1 MEIIPAIDLRGG
13 KVVRL
18 LRGEYDKET
27 VYTDR
32 ADEIARQWH
41 AGGAKTIHI
50 VDLDG
55 AKDGAIVNKDAIK
68 SIVNNADCQTELGG
82 GLRDMAS
89 IEFALNDLGVS
100 RVILGSVLLEKP
112 ELASDAAN
120 RFPNRVVLGIDARDG
135 MMATRGWREDS
146 AVKATD
152 LVQEFN
158 SLSIAAVIYTDIARD
173 GTLEGPN
180 LEALEA
186 MAAVSPFPVIASGGI
201 GQLDHIRALAEKV
214 RSIGEDKVTGV
225 IVGKALYEKKF
236 TVNEAIAAAN
246 LS

>member
-32 ADEIARQWH
+32 ADDIARQWQ

-55 AKDGAIVNKDAIK
+55 AKDGAITNREAIK
-68 SIVNNADCQTELGG
+68 SITTSVDCRTELGG
-82 GLRDMAS
+82 GLREMTS
-89 IEFALNDLGVS
+89 IEFALETLGVS

-112 ELASDAAN
+112 ELAAEAAE
-120 RFPNRVVLGIDARDG
+120 RFPNQVVLGIDARDG
-135 MMATRGWREDS
+135 MMSTRGWRENS
-146 AVKATD
+146 TVKATD
-152 LVQEFN
+152 LVREFE
-158 SLSIAAVIYTDIARD
+158 SLAIAAVIYTDIARD

-180 LEALEA
+180 LTALEE
-186 MAAVSPFPVIASGGI
+186 MAGASPFPVIASGGI
-201 GQLDHIRALAEKV
+201 GELAHIQSLAERVK
-214 RSIGEDKVTGV
+214 SIGGEKVIGV

-236 TVNEAIAAAN
+236 TVAQAIETAN
-246 LS
+246 LA